1 LTVDAADEIDR
12 TPSMGKSASVLK
24 NEEGS
29 AIVFALMILLV
40 VTIVGLSSSQ
50 TTTTELQIVRNE
62 GVHKQNLYLAEG
74 AAQEAIQRI
83 WNISR
88 SDPNQLLKRSPAW
101 LNNDTIDM
109 TDLGNWD
116 SDGVDEDDTSQVSSL
131 DEDTSL
137 SVVANGIASGGSLD
151 ITSETNI
158 YDFTVYGLGNRNEGR
173 VLIEIGYRERF

>member
-1 LTVDAADEIDR
+1 
-12 TPSMGKSASVLK
+12 
-24 NEEGS
+24 
-29 AIVFALMILLV
+29 
-40 VTIVGLSSSQ
+40 
-50 TTTTELQIVRNE
+50 
-62 GVHKQNLYLAEG
+62 
-74 AAQEAIQRI
+74 
-83 WNISR
+83 
-88 SDPNQLLKRSPAW
+88 
-101 LNNDTIDM
+101 M